1 MNTLNLI
8 DGSIKKYYI
17 NDIDDLIDQL
27 NKKYIYY
34 SVFIDTTMII
44 KNNILIDINYIIDS
58 SLTYTLLLH
67 QNIDMV
73 SYLKIIIKYEL
84 TDIMIDEII
93 CNLVNYACPLIVI
106 ENISKYCITIE
117 KCLLSP
123 PFKKIIIDIDK
134 IEFIKNNNDR
144 ILLNLNNS
152 YDDDDFIDILSKYI
166 NEIRDSKKKY

>member
-1 MNTLNLI
+1 ML
-8 DGSIKKYYI
+8 
-17 NDIDDLIDQL
+17 
-27 NKKYIYY
+27 
-34 SVFIDTTMII
+34 
-44 KNNILIDINYIIDS
+44 
-58 SLTYTLLLH
+58 
-67 QNIDMV
+67 

-84 TDIMIDEII
+84 NDIMIDEII
-93 CNLVNYACPLIVI
+93 CGLVNYACPLIVI

-152 YDDDDFIDILSKYI
+152 YDDDNFIDILNKYI
-166 NEIRDSKKKY
+166 KEIRDSKKNILKMKYMIIYFIF